1 MPTRTRR
8 PLSIALL
15 PVLAVILAACGQA
28 TVTPDPV
35 PTTPVPTT
43 TPASP
48 VESSDA
54 VDSPPP
60 ASQTETDWGTIWDGI
75 PTGFPRFTGST
86 DADDASG
93 VPASDRYAVPGGDAQ
108 TIATWLQTAMENAT
122 YSTEGLS
129 GPFEDGSFVLDS
141 VGDAGC
147 RIQTTVAPLGNLVL
161 VSVLYGAEC
170 PAT

>member
-1 MPTRTRR
+1 MSTRTRR
-8 PLSIALL
+8 SLPIAILI
-15 PVLAVILAACGQA
+15 VLAAILAACGQA

-35 PTTPVPTT
+35 AATTDPSTASTSPV
-43 TPASP
+43 ASP
-48 VESSDA
+48 AA
-54 VDSPPP
+54 VDSLSPI
-60 ASQTETDWGTIWDGI
+60 SQTVTGWGTIWDGI
-75 PTGFPRFTGST
+75 PAGFPRFTGST
-86 DADDASG
+86 DADDASA

-161 VSVLYGAEC
+161 VTVLYGAAC
-170 PAT
+170 PAA